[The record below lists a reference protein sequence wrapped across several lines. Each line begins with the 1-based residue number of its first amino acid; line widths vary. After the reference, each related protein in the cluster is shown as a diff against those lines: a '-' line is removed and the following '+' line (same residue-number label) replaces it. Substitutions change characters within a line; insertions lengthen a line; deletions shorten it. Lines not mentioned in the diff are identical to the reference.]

1 MGNAGDNRVRKYR
14 LRASKTQQL
23 ADVTPICYLC
33 GVARGSRQPMTDRLA
48 RYPSNKTVKIKMQ
61 LNFEHRLLMQC
72 HKPIEYCKV
81 SILAVTGELLH
92 LVQRG
97 WPPRCIK
104 YEYSSPPNKKQN
116 VMLSIIIA
124 SQIGILMRCCRCY
137 LTYLFIYLLINPF
150 LRVDRLI

>member
-33 GVARGSRQPMTDRLA
+33 AVARGSRQPMTDRLA

-81 SILAVTGELLH
+81 SILA
-92 LVQRG
+92 
-97 WPPRCIK
+97 
-104 YEYSSPPNKKQN
+104 
-116 VMLSIIIA
+116 
-124 SQIGILMRCCRCY
+124 
-137 LTYLFIYLLINPF
+137 
-150 LRVDRLI
+150 DR